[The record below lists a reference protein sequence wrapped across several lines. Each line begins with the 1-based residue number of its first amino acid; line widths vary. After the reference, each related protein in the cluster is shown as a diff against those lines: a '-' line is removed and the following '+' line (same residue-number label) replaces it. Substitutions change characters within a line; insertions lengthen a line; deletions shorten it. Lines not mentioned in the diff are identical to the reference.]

1 MNGCRFALT
10 VVTLLLLLVACGK
23 RPRFEPPVAKTNPN
37 PTQRYEITVELIDPP
52 QDIRSIVGEAHFSVD
67 TRACLPYQDRIARV
81 TIGTSYKK
89 GFALTPIGDNTYRGH
104 IFLDWPID
112 EDYFGLGM
120 CSWKLHSA
128 VVAIGFPGY
137 TQKPLLW
144 GDRDFPKTSRQWWCR
159 RPETKRMVENC
170 TSPFDSTA
178 AQRESLDSYLVILSS
193 TRK

>member
-10 VVTLLLLLVACGK
+10 IVTLLLLLVACGEK
-23 RPRFEPPVAKTNPN
+23 PRFELPIAKTNPT
-37 PTQRYEITVELIDPP
+37 PTQRYEITVKLIDPP
-52 QDIRSIVGEAHFSVD
+52 ADIRSIVGEARFGIPDVS
-67 TRACLPYQDRIARV
+67 CMYQPDPISGY
-81 TIGTSYKK
+81 TPGSSYIKE
-89 GFALTPIGDNTYRGH
+89 FALTRIDENLYRGH

-112 EDYFGLGM
+112 EDYFGLGR
-120 CSWKLHSA
+120 CNWKLHSA
-128 VVAIGFPGY
+128 VIAIGFPGY

-144 GDRDFPKTSRQWWCR
+144 GNRDFPNASREWWCR